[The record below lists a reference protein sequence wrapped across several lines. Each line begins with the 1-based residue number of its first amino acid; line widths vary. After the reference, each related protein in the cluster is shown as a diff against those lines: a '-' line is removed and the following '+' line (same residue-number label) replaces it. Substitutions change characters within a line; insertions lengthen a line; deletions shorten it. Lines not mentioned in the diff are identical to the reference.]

1 MSDTTSVDLYVLK
14 IHEEFIRDLYS
25 DYDPY
30 QDHYFKLNDDKLIVQ
45 FSFEEV
51 NYGELHDLDIL
62 EEEGIPYTV
71 DWGMGYEVSQGS
83 MSLRYDAEGNTVKST
98 YYEDE
103 MNIPYLELAKILKSN
118 KPLTTIKERV
128 NEMQRISTP
137 LPWADQDQNAKMY
150 LTRKLIGANNECDS
164 TESP

>member
-1 MSDTTSVDLYVLK
+1 MSDSTSVDLYVLK
-14 IHEEFIRDLYS
+14 IHEEFIRELYS

-30 QDHYFKLNDDKLIVQ
+30 QEQYFNPNDELIVQ

-62 EEEGIPYTV
+62 EEKGISYTV
-71 DWGMGYEVSQGS
+71 DWGVGDEFCQGS
-83 MSLRYDAEGNTVKST
+83 KSLRFDAKGNKVKSI

-103 MNIPYLELAKILKSN
+103 MNIPYLELVKILKSN

-128 NEMQRISTP
+128 NKMQRIITT
-137 LPWADQDQNAKMY
+137 LPWEDQEQNSKIY
-150 LTRKLIGANNECDS
+150 LTRKLLGANNECDS